1 MGEKPQP
8 KVLPLLINT
17 LAYEGFTVHENQ
29 ENLGFLALD
38 YLPFNFEKQ
47 TLPLA

>member
-17 LAYEGFTVHENQ
+17 LAYEGFTVHKIQ
-29 ENLGFLALD
+29 ENLGFFAFD
-38 YLPFNFEKQ
+38 YLPFNLEDKPCF
-47 TLPLA
+47 